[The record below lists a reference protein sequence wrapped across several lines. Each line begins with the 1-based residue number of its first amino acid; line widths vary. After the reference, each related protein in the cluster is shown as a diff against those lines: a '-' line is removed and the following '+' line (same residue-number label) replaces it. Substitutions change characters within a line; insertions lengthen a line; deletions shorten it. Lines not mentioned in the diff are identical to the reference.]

1 MNQEILETY
10 FPGLIAKD
18 EDREKWIYSRYLQET
33 PLTERNRWRQ
43 VEKLGV
49 KDEPQILALGNKK
62 LVMPFT
68 KTGNAGQLCGWC
80 S

>member
-1 MNQEILETY
+1 MGTKKNRYILV
-10 FPGLIAKD
+10 
-18 EDREKWIYSRYLQET
+18 LQET

-43 VEKLGV
+43 VEKVGV
-49 KDEPQILALGNKK
+49 KDRPQILALGNK

-68 KTGNAGQLCGWC
+68 ETGNTGQLCGWC